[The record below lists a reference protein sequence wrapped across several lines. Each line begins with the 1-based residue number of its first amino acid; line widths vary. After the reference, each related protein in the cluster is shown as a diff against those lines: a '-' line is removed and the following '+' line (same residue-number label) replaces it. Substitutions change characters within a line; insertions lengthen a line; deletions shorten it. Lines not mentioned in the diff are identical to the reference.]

1 MVLVMMLLVVVP
13 VGIALVVPA
22 IVLGMM
28 VAVVMTPMP
37 SVPLVM
43 FVVLFGRSG

>member
-22 IVLGMM
+22 IVLCVM
-28 VAVVMTPMP
+28 VATVMTPMP
-37 SVPLVM
+37 SVPLV
-43 FVVLFGRSG
+43 VLFGRRG